1 MSLTTATPA
10 ARPGRAAKRLAETLA
25 VSRARCPSGQL
36 SCPSL
41 LAKRAQASDVSD
53 IQLTIS
59 SAPPSSMPE
68 KL

>member
-1 MSLTTATPA
+1 MSFTTATPA
-10 ARPGRAAKRLAETLA
+10 AWPGLTAKRLAETLA

-41 LAKRAQASDVSD
+41 LAKRAQASDASD

-59 SAPPSSMPE
+59 SAPSSSMLE

>member
-1 MSLTTATPA
+1 L
-10 ARPGRAAKRLAETLA
+10 
-25 VSRARCPSGQL
+25 PSGQL